1 MHGTRFHNAHSVAHR
16 HGFNKKGRRQRAE
29 GRRDLSLLPDTQSI
43 AARLLGARGLSPPPR
58 IFDLVVNNN
67 GAGLNPHLIAF
78 SIAAFALIHPIKEK

>member
-1 MHGTRFHNAHSVAHR
+1 M
-16 HGFNKKGRRQRAE
+16 
-29 GRRDLSLLPDTQSI
+29 PDTQSI